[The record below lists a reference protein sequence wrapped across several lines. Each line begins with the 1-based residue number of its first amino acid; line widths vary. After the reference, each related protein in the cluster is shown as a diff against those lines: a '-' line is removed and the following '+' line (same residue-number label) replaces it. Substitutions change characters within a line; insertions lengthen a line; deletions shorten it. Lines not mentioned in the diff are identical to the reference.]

1 MYIYSL
7 NLNNNSYNSID
18 LTITKNKPE
27 IQSNN
32 VNTKYNILSDFFLF
46 LGLLIGF
53 LHILLVN
60 HYIFLEHIW
69 NIQREEFIKSKN
81 FMENNFLIVISLY
94 VFILTSIFTLIINE
108 SIKNWNFWIVLVI
121 NILMIKILH
130 YIICYFMNIAL
141 KNYHYQSKQN
151 LKDLKNHP
159 EIIDLHLIG
168 IFEDYTQIYDKLAN
182 YCILPYTIYSNF
194 NEEYMGFLLYFLSYG
209 YPIFFILY

>member
-94 VFILTSIFTLIINE
+94 VFILTSIFTLQFHI
-108 SIKNWNFWIVLVI
+108 
-121 NILMIKILH
+121 
-130 YIICYFMNIAL
+130 
-141 KNYHYQSKQN
+141 
-151 LKDLKNHP
+151 
-159 EIIDLHLIG
+159 HLR
-168 IFEDYTQIYDKLAN
+168 
-182 YCILPYTIYSNF
+182 
-194 NEEYMGFLLYFLSYG
+194 
-209 YPIFFILY
+209 